1 MIRETRNLEF
11 KKDVTNTFLKT
22 VSAFS
27 NYDGGRILFG
37 VDDNGTVTGLPDPRQ
52 ACLDIENKINDSIS
66 PQPEYVLSVNDED
79 QTVTLEVRKGTHTP
93 YLYKSKAYKRSDSAT
108 VEVDTIEL
116 KRLILHGEHLRFEEL
131 PARTQELQFSVLDH
145 MLQEEIGVSV
155 SEPVLKTLNLYSDD
169 AGYNN
174 AAELLADENHFPG
187 IDAAR
192 FGDSI
197 SIILK
202 RKTVENQ
209 SVLSVLQQAV
219 SMYQDA
225 FQYEKIDGIYRE
237 KVELIPE
244 DAFREVIAN
253 ALMHRT
259 WDVPQPIRMY
269 FFPDRAEV
277 IYPGGLPTDITEE
290 QYLAGQYS
298 SLRYPILS
306 NVFFRLHLV
315 EILGT
320 GIPRIREAYEG
331 KTVQPEFAISGHAIK
346 VVLPVIRAAEPLS
359 AEEQSLYDHLRRNE
373 SVSMTQILERT
384 SLSRYKAGKLLR
396 QLEDKG
402 YIRVQGGGRS
412 TRYSKVEI
420 PDKM

>member
-11 KKDVTNTFLKT
+11 KKEVTNTFLKT

-37 VDDNGTVTGLPDPRQ
+37 VDDDGKVSGLQDTRR

-66 PQPEYVLSVNDED
+66 PQPVYTLSINDED
-79 QTVTLEVRKGTHTP
+79 RTVTLSVQKGIQTP

-108 VEVDTIEL
+108 VEVDTVEL
-116 KRLILHGEHLRFEEL
+116 KRLILRGEHLRFEEL
-131 PARTQELQFSVLDH
+131 PAGEQNLQFTVLND
-145 MLQEEIGVSV
+145 MLQEEIGITV
-155 SEPVLKTLNLYSDD
+155 SEPVLKTFNLYSDD

-202 RKTVENQ
+202 RKNVENQ
-209 SVLSVLQQAV
+209 SVLTVFYQAV
-219 SMYQDA
+219 DLYRDA
-225 FQYEKIDGIYRE
+225 YQYEKIEGIHRE

-259 WDVPQPIRMY
+259 WDVPHPIRMY
-269 FFPDRAEV
+269 FFPDCAEIV
-277 IYPGGLPTDITEE
+277 SPGGLPDDITRE
-290 QYLAGQYS
+290 QYLRGQYS
-298 SLRYPILS
+298 SLRNPTLS

-320 GIPRIREAYEG
+320 GIPRIREAYSG
-331 KTVQPEFAISGHAIK
+331 KAVQPEFLTSEHTIK
-346 VVLPVIRAAEPLS
+346 VVLPVIRTDEPITT
-359 AEEQSLYDHLRRNE
+359 EEKFLYDAIRANE
-373 SVSMTQILERT
+373 SLSMAQIVERT
-384 SLSRYKAGKLLR
+384 SLSRYKVNKLLH
-396 QLEDKG
+396 QLEGKG
-402 YIRVQGGGRS
+402 RIRIQGGGRS
-412 TRYSKVEI
+412 TRYSRVEFH
-420 PDKM
+420 D